1 MLCVTAKYVG
11 TIKATIIS
19 LSLSPATVI
28 VRTINFETIAQ
39 IFDLDF
45 TSISIFF
52 DEEPTD
58 CYIHIEYE

>member
-1 MLCVTAKYVG
+1 MLCVTAKYVV
-11 TIKATIIS
+11 TMEATIIS

-52 DEEPTD
+52 DEEPID